1 MLGFQG
7 ANNFEQ
13 VALILVV
20 LTGVGALVYAFF
32 LARRVLRADPGTPRM
47 QEISNAIRQGA
58 VAYLNK
64 QMEVVIPVAVV
75 LAVVLF
81 IAARLGA
88 NLSEGGAI
96 SEAGM
101 SEAMKWSI
109 AIGRGAALLL
119 GAACSLAIGQI
130 GLRVIGTRGN
140 VRVANQARLG
150 NFQGALRVAYH
161 SGTIAGMLADGLGL
175 LGGTLIF
182 LFYGEYAPQV
192 LLGFGFGGTLLA
204 MFMRVGGGIYTKAA
218 DVGADLVGKVEVG
231 VPEDDPR
238 NPAAIA
244 DLVGDNVGDFSGMA
258 EDVFESYEVT
268 IVSAMILGLAVIQ
281 IGKTYPQLAEYN
293 SLKWIVFP
301 LLVRAIG
308 VFSSIIG
315 TYAVSL
321 WPTKGDAF
329 RAMDLSYDL
338 SSIISTTSFFLVAYF
353 YVGDLRVF
361 AATAAGILLAVGF
374 NKYTAAFTQ
383 RGTGA
388 VNRVVRSTRTGPAT
402 VILAGLALGYESTVW
417 AILIIALNIVLAIAI
432 YTVHVPPEIVP
443 IIIAVAGALAL
454 VVGIFLW
461 RRSKR
466 IENGIFAALGVVV
479 IGLIISSFRVD
490 SNVLAV
496 DPALQFTFILYSV
509 AMAGIGMLSH
519 TGNNLAMDAFGPI
532 ADNAGGIAEMSKE
545 DFDQKGQ
552 QALAELDSVGNT
564 TKAIT
569 KGIAIA
575 SAVIAAVSLFGAFIE
590 TTQLKEG
597 LNIADPLVF
606 IGLLIGGALPFLFSS
621 VLLRAVERAA
631 ALIIEEVRKQFRIP
645 GVLEGKV
652 KPAYDKV
659 VRICTD
665 AAQRE
670 LIVVAMLGILTPVV
684 VGFLL
689 GEKALGGFLAGI
701 IAVGQLLA
709 VFMANA
715 GGAWDNAKK
724 EIEAETVDV
733 ALGRGKGSQRH
744 KAGVIGDTVGDP
756 LKDTAG
762 PALNPMIKVVNLVSL
777 LTAPLMM
784 SVIAQGGTARLI
796 GYIVAGVCL
805 VALLVGI
812 FISKREP
819 HDIVGG
825 AALVSQPA
833 QSGNPEPHPKG

>member
-1 MLGFQG
+1 MQGLQG
-7 ANNFEQ
+7 ANLFERIGLLA
-13 VALILVV
+13 VLV
-20 LTGVGALVYAFF
+20 TAVGALIYAWL
-32 LARRVLRADPGTPRM
+32 LAREVLREDPGTEKM

-64 QMEVVIPVAVV
+64 QMQVVVPLAFV
-75 LAVVLF
+75 LSVLLF
-81 IAARLGA
+81 LTAYLAKA
-88 NLSEGGAI
+88 P
-96 SEAGM
+96 
-101 SEAMKWSI
+101 WSI
-109 AIGRGAALLL
+109 SIGRGAALLL
-119 GAACSLAIGQI
+119 GASCSLAIGQI
-130 GLRVIGTRGN
+130 GLRFIGTRAN
-140 VRVANQARLG
+140 VRVANQARQG
-150 NFQGALRVAYH
+150 SFRGALRVAYR

-175 LGGTLIF
+175 LGGTAIF
-182 LFYGEYAPQV
+182 LLYGRHAPEV

-218 DVGADLVGKVEVG
+218 DVGADLVGKVEAE

-238 NPAAIA
+238 NAATIA

-268 IVSAMILGLAVIQ
+268 IVSAMILGLAVMQ
-281 IGKTYPQLAEYN
+281 IDPAH

-321 WPTKGDAF
+321 WPTRGDAF

-338 SSIISTTSFFLVAYF
+338 SSIISTTSFFLLARF
-353 YVGDLRVF
+353 YVKDLRLF

-374 NKYTAAFTQ
+374 NKYTAAFTR
-383 RGTGA
+383 RGTTA
-388 VNRVVRSTRTGPAT
+388 VSRLVRSARTGPAT
-402 VILAGLALGYESTVW
+402 VILSGLAVGYESTVW
-417 AILIIALNIVLAIAI
+417 AILIIVLSIVLAIAI
-432 YTVHVPPEIVP
+432 YTVAWPAAVVPVIV
-443 IIIAVAGALAL
+443 AVAAAAA
-454 VVGIFLW
+454 VAVGIYLAVKT
-461 RRSKR
+461 RRV
-466 IENGIFAALGVVV
+466 ENGVFGGLGVLV
-479 IGLIISSFRVD
+479 IGLIVSSFK
-490 SNVLAV
+490 
-496 DPALQFTFILYSV
+496 PAPAGHAATFILYSV
-509 AMAGIGMLSH
+509 ALAGIGMLSH

-545 DFDQKGQ
+545 DFADPQGQ
-552 QALAELDSVGNT
+552 ATLAELDSVGNT

-590 TTQLKEG
+590 MTG
-597 LNIADPLVF
+597 LRQGLDIADPFVF

-645 GVLEGKV
+645 GVLQGTV
-652 KPAYDKV
+652 KPEYGKV

-670 LIVVAMLGILTPVV
+670 LIVVAMLGILVPVII
-684 VGFLL
+684 GLL
-689 GEKALGGFLAGI
+689 IGEKALGGFLAGI
-701 IAVGQLLA
+701 IVTGQLLA

-724 EIEAETVDV
+724 EIEAEPSDPARGT
-733 ALGRGKGSQRH
+733 GKGSDRH
-744 KAGVIGDTVGDP
+744 KAAIIGDTVGDP

-762 PALNPMIKVVNLVSL
+762 PSLNPMIKVVNLVSL
-777 LTAPLMM
+777 LIAPLL
-784 SVIAQGGTARLI
+784 AQMAAAGRSRAI
-796 GYIVAGVCL
+796 GYVVSIVCL
-805 VALLVGI
+805 VALAVGI
-812 FISKREP
+812 LFSKREP
-819 HDIVGG
+819 RAMD
-825 AALVSQPA
+825 
-833 QSGNPEPHPKG
+833 